1 MRQAAVSARW
11 IEPFAHMV
19 IKGEANAWCDRL
31 RERIA
36 EWAAADTER
45 AALLKRSVALPDGII
60 DDADACDAVSRGA
73 KGQKLWPFM
82 ALGKGTAKALV
93 GAILLDGAPV
103 GEGDSAGWRHIAAV
117 IANTVR
123 RRQVRARWD
132 AFAREIGA
140 PTGGNAKVAAD
151 LARKILHICDDARAK
166 FALLASVVA
175 DAFSIETLLNDP
187 TKCAALAKQIQAAA
201 TSVRLAAV
209 EQDRRRLLQIFQG
222 NDRTSDLARQFIDK
236 FVGKPSVTSDKVRSI
251 WNGLLNRLAQL
262 KTLARDFEAIDKVTR
277 AIAAAG
283 APEWA
288 RMLSAEKAVLMIPG
302 HRPRGAKLGTTR
314 RPMRS
319 SHGSMP
325 AKN

>member
-1 MRQAAVSARW
+1 
-11 IEPFAHMV
+11 
-19 IKGEANAWCDRL
+19 
-31 RERIA
+31 
-36 EWAAADTER
+36 
-45 AALLKRSVALPDGII
+45 
-60 DDADACDAVSRGA
+60 
-73 KGQKLWPFM
+73 M

-103 GEGDSAGWRHIAAV
+103 AEGNSAGWRHIAAV
-117 IANTVR
+117 IANTGR

-140 PTGGNAKVAAD
+140 PTGGNAKSAVD

-166 FALLASVVA
+166 CALLASVVA
-175 DAFSIETLLNDP
+175 DAFSIDTLLNDP

-209 EQDRRRLLQIFQG
+209 EQDRRRLCQIFQG
-222 NDRTSDLARQFIDK
+222 DDRTSDLARQFIDK

-262 KTLARDFEAIDKVTR
+262 KTLARDFEAIDEVTR

-288 RMLSAEKAVLMIPG
+288 RMLSAEKAVPDD
-302 HRPRGAKLGTTR
+302 PRTSPAWREAWDHAAADAQLARIDARQKLTELATER
-314 RPMRS
+314 EAAEKRCR
-319 SHGSMP
+319 HLFVQ
-325 AKN
+325 